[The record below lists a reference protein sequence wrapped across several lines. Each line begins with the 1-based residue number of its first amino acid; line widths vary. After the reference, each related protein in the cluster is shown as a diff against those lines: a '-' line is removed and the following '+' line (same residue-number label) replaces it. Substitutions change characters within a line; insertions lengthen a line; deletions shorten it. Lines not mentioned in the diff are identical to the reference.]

1 VVHVCDCGPLD
12 RLHRGVFATA
22 SGRFAQRTALTAL
35 QHEYLKAMQVAPPPR
50 FERIEATTRRK
61 AGAKATA

>member
-1 VVHVCDCGPLD
+1 MD

-22 SGRFAQRTALTAL
+22 SGRFVQRTELTAL

-50 FERIEATTRRK
+50 FERIEATARRK

>member
-1 VVHVCDCGPLD
+1 
-12 RLHRGVFATA
+12 VFATA